1 MRAGRCPRTRQLSRP
16 SGRVSTICIFVAAV
30 LLVSIST
37 AAAKTERTFYTPD
50 KLQNM
55 RDNIATHDWA
65 RALKISVIARA
76 DRAVAVPCEDLAGWV
91 RPPAIPRAA
100 YVHESGCPK
109 CGLAARKY
117 GTYPWI
123 ITPEKPYKVEC
134 PSCHSVFPSN
144 DFQAFLDSGMKDRD
158 LLTGDYP
165 DDGWGWTGPDDPHH
179 KYWFVAYYNHWL
191 TWKRP
196 LYPIRDLARA
206 YLYTD
211 DARYAHKC
219 AVLLWQ
225 LAAYYPDY
233 DYAKQSRR
241 GTEFSPNYNG
251 RLLYHTWETQTVSVC
266 SAAYDAIFPAL
277 TGTCP
282 ELEQF
287 TGRSMARIRQLIEE
301 QLLRSMAA
309 EIVNE
314 TGYICGNYGSHQV
327 GLLQIAATLKDTPGS
342 PSSEEMIRWTLDNDE
357 YKRYVFMPIQDAI
370 HNIMF
375 RDGVPF
381 ESPDYNRGWI
391 GTLTLVAEM
400 LLLNGVDIYAEP
412 RFKKLYDWPLQML
425 CAGHFTPALGDSGNM
440 SNYGTA
446 MSTQAYVAAFRR
458 YRDPLYAR
466 ALLTYCSQAQ
476 INDIFSAPINAELK
490 QAAAKLPEGIGYS
503 SRHLAAY
510 GWASLQNGNP
520 AHPVATSLFYGRFI
534 GHTHRDKMQ
543 LDIYAEGASMIPDF
557 GYPETCNSNDPRKEG
572 FFNHVIAHNTVMVD
586 ASDQAQRRGRCLA
599 YDTGPV
605 CQYMEAQNDGVYP
618 RCDAYRRSVALVET
632 SPDHS
637 YVIDIFRVSG
647 GSRHDWLVHGTQ
659 ADFESNL
666 SFSPPR
672 KEGTLAGPDV
682 KYGYFYDD
690 EKLRDKPYGSVSY
703 SAYKGSGFQF
713 LYNVQEASLTPA
725 AWARWN
731 LVTSGESK
739 APLMPGNAG
748 AFLKAFLI
756 GEDEHIFVCDARPQ
770 QNTKRTP
777 DTVKYLIRRRT
788 GEDLTS
794 TFVTV
799 FEPGANESLI
809 SAVER
814 IPTDNADLVAL
825 RVRLKS
831 GHTHYYFNATAP
843 VPETQIAGGIRFAG
857 QVGHLALDPR
867 GGVEQA
873 YIYNATL
880 LATADWRLEGQPAR
894 TTTITSCD
902 YRANTVTLAD
912 AEAITD
918 ALTGRTVAIDTRQY
932 GASFVVREVLRDG
945 RLTFGDQSPIV
956 GRLVVKE
963 TDGKLLTLKAI
974 DTGWGSLDFPIG
986 GMTLTNEAFERVGKL
1001 TAWSRPNMA
1010 LEKGF
1015 APERLTDADGDGVTR
1030 AYIMEYGIGDTVQI
1044 PTSAR
1049 YERR

>member
-1 MRAGRCPRTRQLSRP
+1 MTTRA
-16 SGRVSTICIFVAAV
+16 SGRMTTLGMFAAV
-30 LLVSIST
+30 LLFACIST

-50 KLQNM
+50 KLHNM
-55 RDNIATHDWA
+55 RDNLAAHDWA
-65 RALKISVIARA
+65 RAEKDAVLARA
-76 DRAVAVPCEDLAGWV
+76 EKAVNVPYKELAGWV
-91 RPPAIPRAA
+91 RPPTIPRAA
-100 YVHESGCPK
+100 YVHESGCPR
-109 CGLAARKY
+109 CGLAVRKY
-117 GTYPWI
+117 GTYPWL
-123 ITPEKPYKVEC
+123 ITPDKPYKVEC
-134 PSCHSVFPSN
+134 PNCHSVFPSN

-165 DDGWGWTGPDDPHH
+165 DDGWGWTGPDDPDH

-191 TWKRP
+191 TWQRP

-211 DARYAHKC
+211 DPRYAHKC
-219 AVLLWQ
+219 AILLWQ
-225 LAAYYPDY
+225 LAQYYPDY

-241 GTEFSPNYNG
+241 GNEFDPNYNG
-251 RLLYHTWETQTVSVC
+251 RLLYHTWETQTVSFC

-277 TGTCP
+277 TESCP
-282 ELEQF
+282 ELEQL
-287 TGRSMARIRQLIEE
+287 TGRSMAQIRHLIEE
-301 QLLRSMAA
+301 QLLRAMAA

-327 GLLQIAATLKDTPGS
+327 GLLQIAATLKDTPGT
-342 PSSEEMIRWTLDNDE
+342 PSSEEMVRWTLENEE
-357 YKRYVFMPIQDAI
+357 YRRYVFMPIQDAI

-391 GTLTLVAEM
+391 GALTLVAEM

-412 RFKKLYDWPLQML
+412 RFRKLYDWPLQML
-425 CAGHFTPALGDSGNM
+425 CAGQFTPALGDSGNM
-440 SNYGTA
+440 SHYGTA
-446 MSTQAYVAAFRR
+446 VSTQAYVAAFKR

-466 ALLTYCSQAQ
+466 ALLTYSSQEQ
-476 INDIFSAPINAELK
+476 INDIFSAPINDELQTASAEL
-490 QAAAKLPEGIGYS
+490 QEDIGYS
-503 SRHLAAY
+503 SRHLAGY

-534 GHTHRDKMQ
+534 GHNHRDKMQ

-572 FFNHVIAHNTVMVD
+572 FFNHTIAHNTVMVD
-586 ASDQAQRRGRCLA
+586 ASDQAQVRGRCLA

-605 CQYMEAQNDGVYP
+605 CQYLEARNDRVYGN
-618 RCDAYRRSVALVET
+618 CDVYRRSVALVAT
-632 SPDHS
+632 SPESS
-637 YVIDIFRVSG
+637 YIIDIFRVSG
-647 GSRHDWLVHGTQ
+647 GSQHDWLVHGTQ

-666 SFSPPR
+666 VLSQPR
-672 KEGTLAGPDV
+672 REGTLAGPDV

-690 EKLRDKPYGSVSY
+690 EKLRDQPYGSVSY

-725 AWARWN
+725 AWAGWN
-731 LVTSGESK
+731 LITSGESK
-739 APLMPGNAG
+739 APLMRGNAG

-756 GEDEHIFVCDARPQ
+756 GEDERIIICDARPQ

-777 DTVKYLIRRRT
+777 DSVKYLIRRRT
-788 GEDLTS
+788 GQDLTS
-794 TFVTV
+794 TFITV
-799 FEPGANESLI
+799 FEPGANEGLI

-814 IPTDNADLVAL
+814 IPTANADLVAL
-825 RVRLKS
+825 KLRLES
-831 GHTHYYFNATAP
+831 GHIHYYFNATTP

-857 QVGHLALDPR
+857 QVGYLALNGQ

-880 LATADWRLEGQPAR
+880 LATEGWRLQGRPPCS
-894 TTTITSCD
+894 TTITSCD
-902 YRANTVTLAD
+902 YQANAVTLAD
-912 AEAITD
+912 GEAATEGIVDRTVIVD
-918 ALTGRTVAIDTRQY
+918 TGRH
-932 GASFVVREVLRDG
+932 GASFVVKQLPG
-945 RLTFGDQSPIV
+945 NGQLGFGDQSPIA

-974 DTGWGSLDFPIG
+974 DTGWASLDFPIG
-986 GMTLTNEAFERVGKL
+986 GMTLTNESFERVGKL

-1015 APERLTDADGDGVTR
+1015 APEKLTDADGDGVTR
-1030 AYIMEYGIGDTVQI
+1030 AYIMEYGVGDTVQI

-1049 YERR
+1049 YERK